1 MRAFPDT
8 TTAGARDRAG
18 RLPQGSPGLRR
29 LGWFLLLW
37 SLSVASLTAIALP
50 LRWLLRSV

>member
-1 MRAFPDT
+1 MRADPDT
-8 TTAGARDRAG
+8 TTGGARDRAA
-18 RLPQGSPGLRR
+18 RLPQGALGLRR

>member
-1 MRAFPDT
+1 MRADPDT
-8 TTAGARDRAG
+8 TTGGASGRAA

-37 SLSVASLTAIALP
+37 SLGVASLTAIALP

>member
-37 SLSVASLTAIALP
+37 SLGVASLTAIALP